1 MDTGWGWMQGQT
13 EYVDMVCTPNI
24 FQKKSFSYYVYTYID
39 VLIGVCLIVKHV
51 FDLLASSLEST

>member
-1 MDTGWGWMQGQT
+1 MGLDAGA
-13 EYVDMVCTPNI
+13 DRVCGHGLYTQY
-24 FQKKSFSYYVYTYID
+24 FSEKSFSYYVYTYID